1 MRSEG
6 ARIDQVVCV
15 IDRESGGPK
24 NLGQEGST
32 LRALFTMS
40 ELKRAAGAAP
50 SLVWGPASDP

>member
-40 ELKRAAGAAP
+40 ELKRAAGTAP
-50 SLVWGPASDP
+50 GLIRRPAGDR